1 MPGII
6 ILSYGRSGSVLL
18 AHNIGRNVG
27 SLPTYAK
34 GDFFSSGTVL
44 DSDSPVIH
52 SHLMLSADNFA
63 RYQKVFSLRAD
74 PSKTVLSFVIAN
86 HYKQYHKF
94 KDQEVP
100 VLEPFYVDPVKIKHC
115 CQRLIDWHNYYA
127 NQLTVNDVVVVYE
140 QMINLLSTSM
150 YDPIYLNKDKI
161 LLNYLEAKK
170 ICSQYQDQMLDSSN
184 LFLLHKNTKD
194 IKNYINYA
202 D

>member
-18 AHNIGRNVG
+18 AHNVGRNVG

-63 RYQKVFSLRAD
+63 GYQIIFNLRAD
-74 PSKTVLSFVIAN
+74 PSETVLSFMIAN

-94 KDQEVP
+94 KDQELP
-100 VLEPFYVDPVKIKHC
+100 ASEPFYVDPVKIKHC
-115 CQRLIDWHNYYA
+115 CQRLIAWHNYYA
-127 NQLTVNDVVVVYE
+127 NQLTVNDMVIVYE
-140 QMINLLSTSM
+140 HMINLLTTSV
-150 YDPIYLNKDKI
+150 YDPIYPDKDKI
-161 LLNYLEAKK
+161 LLNYFEAKK
-170 ICSQYQDQMLDSSN
+170 ICSQYQDQMLDSIN
-184 LFLLHKNTKD
+184 RFLLHKNTKD
-194 IKNYINYA
+194 IKNYINYT